1 MNYDIKILAKKG
13 PEGAIEFDRLGIIT
27 KTTKEI
33 ALKSFMLKYRG
44 YSDLTPDRKIR
55 KALAIRLE
63 KLSTVDNEETSLLID
78 CDYFKDA
85 VKELQLDAF
94 RDVDELLSLTPMALV
109 INSFRAA
116 LTDKGDLDNLDKPLL
131 KSLMKFKRSFEH
143 DDEVF
148 SFSNRNTIPEIEIR
162 KQDFKKIENLEESI
176 PEPKKVMVNGMLDE
190 MKISKSKLG
199 LITSDG
205 NVNLFVTEKSLLPEL
220 REYLGR
226 EVTIS
231 GTAHFK
237 PNGTVSFIQVD
248 EYSEPGET
256 DKVFNRKPRAMGTE
270 QQVLFQL
277 KAGKK
282 QNPLNDLIGSWPGDE
297 SLDELLEML
306 D

>member
-63 KLSTVDNEETSLLID
+63 NLNTGENEETNLLID
-78 CDYFKDA
+78 CDYFKDV
-85 VKELQLDAF
+85 VKELQLD
-94 RDVDELLSLTPMALV
+94 ALV

-148 SFSNRNTIPEIEIR
+148 SFSNRNTTPEIEIR

-176 PEPKKVMVNGMLDE
+176 PEPKKVVVNGMLDE

-205 NVNLFVTEKSLLPEL
+205 NVNLFVTEKSLFPEL

-231 GTAHFK
+231 GTAHFTLFRLM
-237 PNGTVSFIQVD
+237 NIRSQV
-248 EYSEPGET
+248 
-256 DKVFNRKPRAMGTE
+256 
-270 QQVLFQL
+270 
-277 KAGKK
+277 K
-282 QNPLNDLIGSWPGDE
+282 QTRYLIASRVQWALNNKS
-297 SLDELLEML
+297 SSS
-306 D
+306 